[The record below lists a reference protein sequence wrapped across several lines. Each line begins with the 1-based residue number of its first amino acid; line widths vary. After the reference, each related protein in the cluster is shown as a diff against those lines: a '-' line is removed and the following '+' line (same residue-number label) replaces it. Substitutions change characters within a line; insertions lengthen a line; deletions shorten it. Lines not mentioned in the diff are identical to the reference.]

1 MKFSFK
7 KRLKVCLANMGNAV
21 SSIFDDNSSYV
32 YDSKCKKSRY
42 DQFEE
47 NRDKIK
53 DFIRSYNEIIR

>member
-1 MKFSFK
+1 
-7 KRLKVCLANMGNAV
+7 MGNAV